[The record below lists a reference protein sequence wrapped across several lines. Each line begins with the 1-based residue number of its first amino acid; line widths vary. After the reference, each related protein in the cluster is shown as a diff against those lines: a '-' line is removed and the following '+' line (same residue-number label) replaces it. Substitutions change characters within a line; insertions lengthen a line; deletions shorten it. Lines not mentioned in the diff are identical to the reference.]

1 MIGIVL
7 KNGLKYEIIRIWQRK
22 RNVPPLDFAA
32 LRSGTGNF
40 RLKKNPIG
48 DLKDANGVLH

>member
-1 MIGIVL
+1 MGYKVIVFVL

-32 LRSGTGNF
+32 LRSGTGYF
-40 RLKKNPIG
+40 RLKKDPIG
-48 DLKDANGVLH
+48 VF